1 MNADRLFRGR
11 TARFSPVV
19 LVIFSLV
26 YMGNSLELSTLS
38 GPFPHRPRWVLAWH
52 DEFNEPSG
60 SAPDSTKWVL
70 ENGGNGWGN
79 SELEYY
85 TGRRQNIRQGGGNL
99 VIEAIREKYIGP
111 DGVER
116 NYTSARIKSQGR
128 FSQKYG
134 RFEARIKVPS
144 GKGFWPAFWLL
155 GDDISANG
163 WPACGE
169 IDIMEVASFKPFR
182 IYSSLH
188 GPGYSGRNAV
198 TTGFTFP
205 TEGAVEGFHDYSAEW
220 APQVVRFYVDG
231 ELYATRTPADLP
243 SGERWVFDHPFFIV
257 LNLAVGGDLPGNP
270 DESTVFPQRMLVDYV
285 RVYALR

>member
-1 MNADRLFRGR
+1 MNAERLFRGR

-19 LVIFSLV
+19 LVIFTLA
-26 YMGNSLELSTLS
+26 YLGNSSEPSTLS
-38 GPFPHRPRWVLAWH
+38 GLFSSRPRWVLAWH
-52 DEFNEPSG
+52 DEFNGLPG

-79 SELEYY
+79 NELETY
-85 TGRRQNIRQGGGNL
+85 TSRRQNIRQDGENL
-99 VIEAIREKYIGP
+99 VIEAIRENYIGP
-111 DGVER
+111 DAVER
-116 NYTSARIKSQGR
+116 SYTSARIKSQGR

-144 GKGFWPAFWLL
+144 GKGLWPAFWLL
-155 GDDISANG
+155 GDDIYANG

-169 IDIMEVASFKPFR
+169 IDIMEVGSFKPFR

-188 GPGYSGRNAV
+188 GPGYSGKNAV
-198 TTGFTFP
+198 TSIFTFP
-205 TEGAVEGFHDYSAEW
+205 TGRAVEGFHNFAAEW
-220 APQVVRFYVDG
+220 APQVVRFYIDG
-231 ELYATRTPADLP
+231 ELYATRTSADLP
-243 SGERWVFDHPFFIV
+243 SGKLWVFDHPFFIV
-257 LNLAVGGDLPGNP
+257 LNLAVGGNLPGNP